1 MGVEKKK
8 DEPRPEDLIEKV
20 EAPDDKDFDSRLEA
34 VQSEMDKLQT
44 EQQTLNKKIS
54 ERSGGKDEYQK
65 QRLDLRAQLDLWSA
79 KMDEVKRRKEEIT
92 GKIEE
97 DKQANIQAKSDL
109 AKMKKS
115 IGYGSEADIDDRIA
129 SIEFKLWTD
138 TIPLKEEKAL
148 LKELSEL
155 KKSRPKVAQVKDMEA
170 NLQTGDKGQEKK
182 ATIKELNEENAMY
195 FMEKKKVSEQ
205 LKELNE
211 ERAKQTG
218 DMPEFIKQREAI
230 NAKIQEKIKERNTIR
245 QERKEAEQAYRAYQA
260 EIRKIKAE
268 RQAEERR
275 ERQKE
280 YELRQLE
287 RKAEKLDEQP
297 HVAEIT
303 LIEQTIA
310 FCKSLVQAKGPEKK
324 EEKKETNYALP
335 EGATVVLKKE
345 DREEEYYFAP
355 TKTKASKSKNK
366 GGKAEGSSK
375 PIKHNAETF
384 QLFDKLK
391 LDAPI
396 TTDDIPP
403 LLEKLEEQLADYQEK
418 VKEWQASRDEMKR
431 KILEGNAAEVEEND

>member
-1 MGVEKKK
+1 MG
-8 DEPRPEDLIEKV
+8 
-20 EAPDDKDFDSRLEA
+20 
-34 VQSEMDKLQT
+34 
-44 EQQTLNKKIS
+44 
-54 ERSGGKDEYQK
+54 
-65 QRLDLRAQLDLWSA
+65 
-79 KMDEVKRRKEEIT
+79 
-92 GKIEE
+92 
-97 DKQANIQAKSDL
+97 
-109 AKMKKS
+109 
-115 IGYGSEADIDDRIA
+115 
-129 SIEFKLWTD
+129 
-138 TIPLKEEKAL
+138 IPLKEEKAL

-170 NLQTGDKGQEKK
+170 NLQTGDKGLEKK

-195 FMEKKKVSEQ
+195 FLEKKKVSEQ

-218 DMPEFIKQREAI
+218 DMPEFIKPREAI
-230 NAKIQEKIKERNTIR
+230 NGKIQEKIKERNAIR
-245 QERKEAEQAYRAYQA
+245 QERKDAEQAYRAYQA

-268 RQAEERR
+268 RQAEERK

-303 LIEQTIA
+303 LIEQTIK
-310 FCKSLVQAKGPEKK
+310 FCNSLVQAKGSEKK
-324 EEKKETNYALP
+324 EEKKEATYARP
-335 EGATVVLKKE
+335 EGATMIMKKE

-366 GGKAEGSSK
+366 GGKAEGSAK

-384 QLFDKLK
+384 QWCDKLK

-396 TTDDIPP
+396 TLDDILP
-403 LLEKLEEQLADYQEK
+403 LLEKLEDQLAGYQKKVEEWNENREEK
-418 VKEWQASRDEMKR
+418 KR
-431 KILEGNAAEVEEND
+431 KILEGKAGD